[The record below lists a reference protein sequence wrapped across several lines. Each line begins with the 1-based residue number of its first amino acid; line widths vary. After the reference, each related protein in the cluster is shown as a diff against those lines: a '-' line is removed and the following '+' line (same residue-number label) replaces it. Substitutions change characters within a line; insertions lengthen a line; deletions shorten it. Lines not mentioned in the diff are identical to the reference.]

1 MMRRPQGIH
10 RRPVGETCLNALGV
24 PTGKRVPVPRLTV
37 SSMRK
42 SRPLEGQSP
51 MDFTSQCN
59 FSKNKSPKFFWIFLL
74 MFLLRG
80 KRWTIWV
87 CSSNRGGRRKE
98 GPSRKGG
105 GGWAP
110 PVPNHTLSWLKR
122 CCASS
127 WADVG
132 TTAQRRKYGETQNIN
147 QRVMKATSQISR
159 KKMTV
164 INGRT
169 TTESLSS
176 RINNTDVAP
185 YLTLYV
191 QINSKSVSYL
201 GAKNKIIKAQM
212 AIMSKFLSNFV
223 VNGRVF

>member
-1 MMRRPQGIH
+1 
-10 RRPVGETCLNALGV
+10 
-24 PTGKRVPVPRLTV
+24 
-37 SSMRK
+37 
-42 SRPLEGQSP
+42 
-51 MDFTSQCN
+51 
-59 FSKNKSPKFFWIFLL
+59 
-74 MFLLRG
+74 
-80 KRWTIWV
+80 
-87 CSSNRGGRRKE
+87 
-98 GPSRKGG
+98 
-105 GGWAP
+105 
-110 PVPNHTLSWLKR
+110 
-122 CCASS
+122 
-127 WADVG
+127 
-132 TTAQRRKYGETQNIN
+132 
-147 QRVMKATSQISR
+147 MKATSQISR